1 MKMHKNNSFS
11 KSLILFKNSMS
22 SLSIQKELA
31 TFQSIKLDN
40 KRFLIN
46 SIIN

>member
-1 MKMHKNNSFS
+1 MHKNNSFS
-11 KSLILFKNSMS
+11 KSLILFKNEYEFFVNSKR
-22 SLSIQKELA
+22 ITR